1 MSTRTAERADH
12 GTSARAGGRGL
23 DPWLLAAV
31 PVVALTALVVAMAWT
46 GSGAARLAADPG
58 ALVRWGL
65 PAAELVH
72 NSALVVVI
80 GALLFAVGIVPGT
93 RRAGRTRTGTDGG
106 GAAPEHPLFTTTL
119 RLAEAAAAVWTVAAL
134 AVLVLSYSDVA
145 GVPVGGDG
153 TYTQQLLHY
162 ATDIPT
168 GQAQTAIVVT
178 AAVVTTL
185 VFGIRAPLG
194 LLLTLALSCT
204 ALVAMAL
211 NGHSAG
217 GNDHMGAVNSLGLH
231 LLGVSL
237 WTGGL
242 VVLAWLSPQLSAPDA
257 GTGTLPEGAA
267 RGRSAAGPRD
277 RAPIAAVVLRRF
289 SAVAFGAFF
298 LVFLSGTVNAAVRIG
313 SWDQLTSGYGGLV
326 LLKAVLTLAL
336 GGAGLAHRRWLVP
349 ALETGRLTARRAV
362 WQLVLGELLLMGAVM
377 GVAVALSR
385 TAPPV
390 PEELAADASPA
401 LILTWYELP
410 PAPTAASWF
419 TTWRVD
425 WLWLAVCLFLALVYL
440 WAFVRVRRRRDSWSV
455 LRTLSWLTG
464 LLALFYVTSGGVAV
478 YGRVLFSAHM
488 VEHMALT
495 MVVPIFLVLGSPVS
509 LLLKALEPRRDGT
522 RGPREWILRLVHSG
536 FGRVVTHPIFAAVN
550 FAASIVVFYFTPVF
564 HLTLHYHVGH
574 VLMVTH
580 FLITGYL
587 FMLVLIGSDPI
598 PYRPGYM
605 MRLVVLLA
613 TMVYHAFVGVALM
626 GSETLLQASWFGNT
640 GRDWGRSAI
649 EDQQFGGALMWGIGE
664 FPTVVVAVV
673 VAVLWALAGSK
684 ENRRVD
690 RQADRTDDAELKAYN
705 DMMARLAERDDR
717 AARR

>member
-12 GTSARAGGRGL
+12 GTAVRPGGRGL
-23 DPWLLAAV
+23 DPWLLASV

-46 GSGAARLAADPG
+46 GSGAPRLAADPG

-72 NSALVVVI
+72 NGALVVVL
-80 GALLFAVGIVPGT
+80 GALLFAVGIVPSTLGGG
-93 RRAGRTRTGTDGG
+93 RGRAGAGDG
-106 GAAPEHPLFTTTL
+106 ATAPEHPLFTATL
-119 RLAEAAAAVWTVAAL
+119 RLAEAAAVVWTVAAL

-168 GQAQTAIVVT
+168 GQAQTAIVVV

-185 VFGIRAPLG
+185 VFGVRALLG
-194 LLLTLALSCT
+194 LLLTLALSCV

-217 GNDHMGAVNSLGLH
+217 GDDHMGAVNSLGLH
-231 LLGVSL
+231 LLGVCL

-242 VVLAWLSPQLSAPDA
+242 VVLAWLSPQLSDPDA

-267 RGRSAAGPRD
+267 RGRAPAGARD
-277 RAPIAAVVLRRF
+277 RTPIAAVVLRRF

-298 LVFLSGTVNAAVRIG
+298 LVLLSGTVNAAVRIG
-313 SWDQLTSGYGGLV
+313 SGDQLFSGYGGLV
-326 LLKAVLTLAL
+326 LVKAVLTLAL
-336 GGAGLAHRRWLVP
+336 GLAGLAHRRWLVP
-349 ALETGRLTARRAV
+349 ALEAGRLTARRAV
-362 WQLVLGELLLMGAVM
+362 WQLVLGELLVMGAVM

-390 PEELAADASPA
+390 PEELAPDASPA

-410 PAPTAASWF
+410 PEPTAASWF
-419 TTWRVD
+419 TTWRID
-425 WLWLAVCLFLALVYL
+425 WLWLAVCAFFALVYL
-440 WAFVRVRRRRDSWSV
+440 WAFVRVRRRGDTWS
-455 LRTLSWLTG
+455 LPRTLSWLTG
-464 LLALFYVTSGGVAV
+464 LGILFYTTSGGVAV

-488 VEHMALT
+488 VEHMTLT

-509 LLLKALEPRRDGT
+509 LLLKALEPRHDGS
-522 RGPREWILRLVHSG
+522 RGPREWILRLVHSR

-550 FAASIVVFYFTPVF
+550 FAGSIVVFYFTPLF
-564 HLTLHYHVGH
+564 HYTLHYHVGH
-574 VLMVTH
+574 VFMVVH

-605 MRLVVLLA
+605 MRLVLLLA
-613 TMVYHAFVGVALM
+613 TMVYHAFVGVALT
-626 GSETLLQASWFGNT
+626 GSDTLLQASWFGNT

-664 FPTVVVAVV
+664 FPTVVVAVA
-673 VAVLWALAGSK
+673 VAVLWAMAGSK

-705 DMMARLAERDDR
+705 DMMAGLEEREGR
-717 AARR
+717 TARR

>member
-12 GTSARAGGRGL
+12 GTAARSGGRGP

-46 GSGAARLAADPG
+46 GSGAPRLAADPG

-65 PAAELVH
+65 PVAELVH
-72 NSALVVVI
+72 NGALVVVL
-80 GALLFAVGIVPGT
+80 GALLFAVGIVPST
-93 RRAGRTRTGTDGG
+93 RGGGRARAGARDG
-106 GAAPEHPLFTTTL
+106 ATSPEHPLFTATL
-119 RLAEAAAAVWTVAAL
+119 RLAEAAAVVWTVAAL

-168 GQAQTAIVVT
+168 GQAQTVIVVV

-185 VFGIRAPLG
+185 VFGVRALLG
-194 LLLTLALSCT
+194 LLLTLALSCV

-217 GNDHMGAVNSLGLH
+217 GDDHMGAVNSLGLH
-231 LLGVSL
+231 LLGVCL
-237 WTGGL
+237 WAGGL
-242 VVLAWLSPQLSAPDA
+242 VVLAWLSPLLSAPDA

-267 RGRSAAGPRD
+267 RGRAAAAPRD

-298 LVFLSGTVNAAVRIG
+298 LVLLSGTVNAAVRIG
-313 SWDQLTSGYGGLV
+313 SWDQLLSGYGGLV
-326 LLKAVLTLAL
+326 LVKAALTLAL
-336 GGAGLAHRRWLVP
+336 GLAGLAHRRWLVP
-349 ALETGRLTARRAV
+349 ALEAGRFTARRAV
-362 WQLVLGELLLMGAVM
+362 WQLVLGELLVMGAVM

-390 PEELAADASPA
+390 PEELAPDASPA

-410 PAPTAASWF
+410 PEPTAASWF
-419 TTWRVD
+419 TTWRID
-425 WLWLAVCLFLALVYL
+425 WLWLAVCAFLALVYL
-440 WAFVRVRRRRDSWSV
+440 WAFVRVRRRRDAWSV

-464 LLALFYVTSGGVAV
+464 LGVLFYITSGGVAV

-488 VEHMALT
+488 VEHMTLT
-495 MVVPIFLVLGSPVS
+495 MVVPVFLVLGSPVS
-509 LLLKALEPRRDGT
+509 LLLKALEPRHDGSH
-522 RGPREWILRLVHSG
+522 GPREWILRLVHSP

-550 FAASIVVFYFTPVF
+550 FAGSIVVFYFTPLF
-564 HLTLHYHVGH
+564 HYTLHYHVGH
-574 VLMVTH
+574 VLMVVH

-605 MRLVVLLA
+605 MRLVLLLA
-613 TMVYHAFVGVALM
+613 TMVYHAFVGVALT
-626 GSETLLQASWFGNT
+626 GSDTLLQASWFGNT

-664 FPTVVVAVV
+664 FPTVVVAVA
-673 VAVLWALAGSK
+673 VAVLWAMAGSK

-705 DMMARLAERDDR
+705 DMMAGLEERDGR